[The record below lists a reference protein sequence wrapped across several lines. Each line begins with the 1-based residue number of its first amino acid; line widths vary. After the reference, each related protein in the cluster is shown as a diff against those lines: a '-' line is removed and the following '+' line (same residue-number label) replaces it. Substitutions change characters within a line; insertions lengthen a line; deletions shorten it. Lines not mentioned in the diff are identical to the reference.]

1 MAIIDTHAHLYLPEF
16 EDDRKA
22 VMDRARKAGVSQ
34 ILLPAI
40 DASTHQM
47 MLEMELEFPQECFS
61 MMGLH
66 PCSVKRDYLEELRKV
81 EQYMTSRRFLAVGEI
96 GLDFHWDKTF
106 VEQQYAAFHRQVEL
120 ALEYGIP
127 ISIHSR
133 EATSECIQV
142 ILEHQKGSLRGVF
155 HCFSGDLDQANRA
168 VGAGFYLG
176 IGGVLTFKNSGLDKV
191 IADVDLKNLVLE
203 TDAPYLAPVPYRGK
217 RNESS
222 YLSYIVQKLA
232 EIKSVTREEVIEITS
247 NNARDLFGL

>member
-1 MAIIDTHAHLYLPEF
+1 
-16 EDDRKA
+16 
-22 VMDRARKAGVSQ
+22 
-34 ILLPAI
+34 
-40 DASTHQM
+40 
-47 MLEMELEFPQECFS
+47 
-61 MMGLH
+61 
-66 PCSVKRDYLEELRKV
+66 
-81 EQYMTSRRFLAVGEI
+81 
-96 GLDFHWDKTF
+96 
-106 VEQQYAAFHRQVEL
+106 L